1 VGVRRFED
9 LQCWQLSVELKRG
22 VYALVARAHG
32 FLDPRFR
39 TQLTDAV
46 SSAPRNI
53 AEGFGA
59 YKHKESARYARI
71 AKASLSETQD
81 ELLDGIDRG
90 HWNHEDVRP
99 LMVLAKR
106 ALGATVGWIRHLST
120 TQEPPAY
127 WENEEE
133 DDEPPPKHPGT

>member
-1 VGVRRFED
+1 MGVDRFED

-22 VYALVARAHG
+22 VYALIDRAHG
-32 FLDPRFR
+32 ILDLRFS
-39 TQLTDAV
+39 TQITDAAA
-46 SSAPRNI
+46 SAPRNI

-81 ELLDGIDRG
+81 ALLDGIDRG
-90 HWNHEDVRP
+90 HWNHDDVRP

-106 ALGATVGWIRHLST
+106 A
-120 TQEPPAY
+120 
-127 WENEEE
+127 
-133 DDEPPPKHPGT
+133 